1 MRSQSRTCEDLASRR
16 TNLLRCGGLLFLP
29 ETWSLACAPRIPQG
43 LPQKE
48 EIKAVS
54 ILGATHQKV
63 TWSQES
69 HQPLDS
75 PHPEAALPV
84 RRKGL
89 DAAPLAPISSTIRMT
104 CVWFSSHVTEES
116 GPV

>member
-1 MRSQSRTCEDLASRR
+1 MHP
-16 TNLLRCGGLLFLP
+16 GF
-29 ETWSLACAPRIPQG
+29 PRG
-43 LPQKE
+43 CPQKE

-89 DAAPLAPISSTIRMT
+89 DAAPPAPISSTIEMT
-104 CVWFSSHVTEES
+104 CVWFSSHVTGES
-116 GPV
+116 GLV

>member
-1 MRSQSRTCEDLASRR
+1 MPPEFPRGCLRSPCLTE
-16 TNLLRCGGLLFLP
+16 
-29 ETWSLACAPRIPQG
+29 
-43 LPQKE
+43 E

-54 ILGATHQKV
+54 ILGATHQKA

-84 RRKGL
+84 LRTGL
-89 DAAPLAPISSTIRMT
+89 DAASPAPISSIIGMT
-104 CVWFSSHVTEES
+104 CVWFSSHVTGES
-116 GPV
+116 GLV

>member
-1 MRSQSRTCEDLASRR
+1 MWWTAIPPRDLESSLCTQNSPGAALRSPYLTE
-16 TNLLRCGGLLFLP
+16 
-29 ETWSLACAPRIPQG
+29 
-43 LPQKE
+43 E
-48 EIKAVS
+48 EIKTVS

-84 RRKGL
+84 LREGL
-89 DAAPLAPISSTIRMT
+89 DAAPPAPISSTIGMT